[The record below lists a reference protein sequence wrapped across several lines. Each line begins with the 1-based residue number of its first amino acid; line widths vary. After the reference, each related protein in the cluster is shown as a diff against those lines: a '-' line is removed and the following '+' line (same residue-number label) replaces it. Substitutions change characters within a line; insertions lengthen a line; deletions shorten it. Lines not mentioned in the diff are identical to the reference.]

1 MESRWKN
8 SALGPSERPL
18 PANPFTELSP
28 SQAPLPDL
36 KAELTE
42 IAQHVSSGIS
52 FFFFLNWNHYAI
64 YWQFSALHEKHLHGV
79 NVFKVRT

>member
-42 IAQHVSSGIS
+42 IAQHVSSGIT
-52 FFFFLNWNHYAI
+52 FFFFFKLESLCHLLAI
-64 YWQFSALHEKHLHGV
+64 FSATREAFTWCKCL
-79 NVFKVRT
+79 

>member
-42 IAQHVSSGIS
+42 IAQHVSSGIT
-52 FFFFLNWNHYAI
+52 FFFF
-64 YWQFSALHEKHLHGV
+64 F
-79 NVFKVRT
+79 F